1 MNKEKVYSVY
11 DCECIMY
18 LSIEIPKMLLLEERG
33 LYIDLYY
40 NTILEIY
47 EDYKKY
53 DDNSKSL
60 LDSIHAYVDSKEKY
74 ILDKVKK
81 CFQF

>member
-1 MNKEKVYSVY
+1 
-11 DCECIMY
+11 MY

-60 LDSIHAYVDSKEKY
+60 LDSIHNYVDSKENY
-74 ILDKVKK
+74 ILDKVEK